1 VIEPVLHHVRAAL
14 RALLGAC
21 LVAVTSG
28 VTAGVADPGGAHFG
42 PEMNYRLHCEGCHK
56 QDGSGQTG
64 FVPDFRGNIAR
75 FLALP
80 EGRDYLVRVPG
91 TAQSL
96 LTDAE
101 RAAVLNWVL
110 VTMDPGNL
118 PENFE
123 PYTEAEV
130 GRWRYDALSNPLS
143 ERARLLARLDVAG
156 AQVQAI
162 TADDSSPGTAGAL
175 PAKHAAPPA
184 AFAICTSCH
193 STSRDGSHSMGP
205 NLFGV
210 VGRQAGSITGFAFS
224 PAMRGSGV
232 SWSPEKLDA
241 YLAAPAR
248 EIPGNFM
255 VAAPVKDPA
264 ARKAIIDYL
273 SSLH

>member
-14 RALLGAC
+14 QALLGAC

-101 RAAVLNWVL
+101 RAAVLNWIL

-118 PENFE
+118 PENFQ

-143 ERARLLARLDVAG
+143 ERARLLARLDGAG

-162 TADDSSPGTAGAL
+162 TADDSSPSSGGAV
-175 PAKHAAPPA
+175 PASPAAPPA

-193 STSRDGSHSMGP
+193 SARLERNASEP
-205 NLFGV
+205 P
-210 VGRQAGSITGFAFS
+210 GR
-224 PAMRGSGV
+224 
-232 SWSPEKLDA
+232 
-241 YLAAPAR
+241 Y
-248 EIPGNFM
+248 
-255 VAAPVKDPA
+255 
-264 ARKAIIDYL
+264 
-273 SSLH
+273 